1 MLEGQRRNPT
11 LGMGIDTPAAAV
23 AIVGLTRPGQ
33 PPMPYKVAEYKNIV
47 GRAGRLGLTGRGE
60 SFLVPEGTL
69 DSARAWNLYVNGRL
83 EDVRSQLMPDG
94 DARSLILR
102 FLARHAADAAGV
114 IAESSVL
121 DFLDASFAAFQ
132 AREGGMAQ
140 SDKARLVASFD
151 QLVSSSLIMSEG
163 DGFRLTELGRFTGES
178 GVHVDSIVRL
188 AHVLRG
194 VGPHLNSVGLITAAQ
209 LTNDLDGV
217 YLLVNAKAKNTEVPR
232 WPRVLEQQGVPRTLI
247 RALGITAA
255 DTRRSTA
262 RAKRAAAAAMWVSR
276 IPMETIERELN
287 QHMYQQVGLAGPVR
301 AIADRTRDLLPAVG
315 AVLQELHS
323 DRPGD
328 PLVARTMLR
337 LELGIQADLI
347 ELARVLNTAL
357 TRPQWARLPSS
368 GSHRY

>member
-1 MLEGQRRNPT
+1 
-11 LGMGIDTPAAAV
+11 
-23 AIVGLTRPGQ
+23 
-33 PPMPYKVAEYKNIV
+33 
-47 GRAGRLGLTGRGE
+47 
-60 SFLVPEGTL
+60 
-69 DSARAWNLYVNGRL
+69 
-83 EDVRSQLMPDG
+83 
-94 DARSLILR
+94 
-102 FLARHAADAAGV
+102 
-114 IAESSVL
+114 
-121 DFLDASFAAFQ
+121 
-132 AREGGMAQ
+132 MAQ

-178 GVHVDSIVRL
+178 GVHVDSIVCL

-194 VGPHLNSVGLITAAQ
+194 VGPRLNSVGLITAAQ

-287 QHMYQQVGLAGPVR
+287 QHMYQQVGLAGALFGRSPTALVICSRQSVPCFRSCTPTGR
-301 AIADRTRDLLPAVG
+301 AI
-315 AVLQELHS
+315 HS
-323 DRPGD
+323 SHERCCDSSW
-328 PLVARTMLR
+328 ASR
-337 LELGIQADLI
+337 LI
-347 ELARVLNTAL
+347 
-357 TRPQWARLPSS
+357 S
-368 GSHRY
+368 